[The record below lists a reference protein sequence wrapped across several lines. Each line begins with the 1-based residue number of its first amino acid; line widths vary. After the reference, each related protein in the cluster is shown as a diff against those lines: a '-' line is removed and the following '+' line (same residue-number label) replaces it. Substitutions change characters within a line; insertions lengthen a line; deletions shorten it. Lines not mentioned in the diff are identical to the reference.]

1 MAAIIHGTFIFGQ
14 GNAPTL
20 PHGWKLKEDP
30 KDWARAISPDG
41 REWFLTKTEA
51 VPIIKVNGED
61 RADTKNK
68 VALIHL

>member
-1 MAAIIHGTFIFGQ
+1 MAAIIYGTLIFGQ

-20 PHGWKLKEDP
+20 PHGWKLKENP

-41 REWFLTKTEA
+41 NEWFLTKTEA
-51 VPIIKVNGED
+51 VPVLRVDGID

-68 VALIHL
+68 IALINL